1 MKRFQFFSLSVLAAL
16 TLAACSP
23 RTSQPAVAFTDY
35 VAMGDSITAGMQSA
49 GLTAQSQDAA
59 FPVLLGRR
67 GGLKITM
74 PEVAGAGCPVPIRS
88 ASDPVDPASINTA
101 ECDLLHPG
109 VVSSVVAVPGAR
121 VADVYTTTDT
131 QVKDPDPLLYSARL
145 YGLVLGH
152 GRTQLQAALALK
164 PKFITLWVGAND
176 VLLPTLRGQLS
187 RATPPDVFRA
197 NYAHLLDALTPTGA
211 HIVVLTVPDVTRVPA
226 LIPVGLLSLIQ
237 KVDSSC
243 DQRHGYFGTPTLIS
257 VTGDKKLSCSSAS
270 YVSSAEYEQSRTL
283 VNRYNAII
291 MELAATRGVAVFDV
305 NPLLAT
311 LPGRPPIPTPSS
323 PFGSTFSLDGVH
335 PSSNTHRLLA
345 QKLAGFM
352 NASYGTALNTW

>member
-1 MKRFQFFSLSVLAAL
+1 MKRFQHFSLAILAAL

-23 RTSQPAVAFTDY
+23 RTSQPVVAFTDY

-67 GGLKITM
+67 GGLKVTM

-101 ECDLLHPG
+101 QCDLLHPG

-121 VADVYTTTDT
+121 VADIYTTTDT

-145 YGLVLGH
+145 YELVLGH
-152 GRTQLQAALALK
+152 GRTQLQAALALR

-176 VLLPTLRGQLS
+176 VLLPTLRGQLG
-187 RATPPDVFRA
+187 RATPPKVFQA
-197 NYAHLLDALTPTGA
+197 NYTHLLDALTPTGA

-243 DQRHGYFGTPTLIS
+243 DHRHGFFGTPTLIK
-257 VTGDKKLSCSSAS
+257 VTGDQKLSCSSAS
-270 YVSSAEYEQSRTL
+270 YVSTAEYEQARGIVTQ
-283 VNRYNAII
+283 YNKII
-291 MELAATRGVAVFDV
+291 ADLAAKRGIAVFDV

-311 LPGRPPIPTPSS
+311 LPGRPPIPTPNS

-345 QKLAGFM
+345 QKLAEFM
-352 NASYGTALNTW
+352 NNAYGTALNTW